1 MADLEMFRGGLEA
14 EIEIWAWSR
23 FTPFPGSLPFPGRRM
38 EKRRRRISKRRL
50 AEEVP
55 TIYAGYLFCYS
66 ISQENRIYLQRVQIT
81 KGKAI
86 PVVDSLIDLPPPA
99 NNHPV
104 LAPKILP

>member
-23 FTPFPGSLPFPGRRM
+23 FTPFPGSLRFPGRRM

-55 TIYAGYLFCYS
+55 TIHAGYLFSYS
-66 ISQENRIYLQRVQIT
+66 TSQENCIYLQRVQIT
-81 KGKAI
+81 KGEAI
-86 PVVDSLIDLPPPA
+86 PVVDSLIDLPPLA